1 VGGGAAA
8 GVCRGGADLGLARR
22 DTVWGVVWGVLV
34 ITVEM
39 LSGEAFLKTKSYQP
53 IIRHGD
59 RAYNAAGV

>member
-1 VGGGAAA
+1 
-8 GVCRGGADLGLARR
+8 LGLARR
-22 DTVWGVVWGVLV
+22 DAVWGVVWGVLV